1 MSTARNEKV
10 TVVLIHGLSE
20 TRAAWSR
27 QVAALSETA
36 NVLAYDI
43 RGFGSSPTGRADG
56 TVQQMADDLAQLV
69 SAHASAPVF
78 LVGFSMGGVISQRFA
93 LDFPELTR
101 GLVLIASSCAVGR
114 GGRAFFNQRIEA
126 VETGG
131 LESLAVTND
140 SDARG
145 CVWTDSEEL
154 IAEYKEI
161 RIGAVRDPLGYL
173 NACHAMLG
181 IADEPLTEQIAAI
194 QKPTLVISG
203 EHDPYCP
210 PKASVMIADAI
221 PGAEHVFIDDA
232 GHCLQFEAS
241 DTLNKHI
248 AEFVRTNSNHE

>member
-1 MSTARNEKV
+1 MNTETNIKES
-10 TVVLIHGLSE
+10 VVLIHGLSE

-27 QVAALSETA
+27 QMAALQPSM

-43 RGFGSSPTGRADG
+43 RGFGSSPTGAADG
-56 TVQQMADDLAQLV
+56 TVGQMADDVAQLV
-69 SAHASAPVF
+69 SAFAAGPVF

-93 LDFPELTR
+93 LDFPELTK
-101 GLVLIASSCAVGR
+101 GLVLIASSCVVGR
-114 GGRAFFNQRIEA
+114 SGRAFFNQRIEA

-145 CVWTDSEEL
+145 CFWTDSEDL
-154 IAEYKEI
+154 IAEYKKI

-181 IADEPLTEQIAAI
+181 VADEPLTEQIAAI

-203 EHDPYCP
+203 EHDLYCP
-210 PKASVMIADAI
+210 PKASKMIADAI
-221 PGAEHVFIDDA
+221 PGAEHVFIDDS

-241 DTLNKHI
+241 DILSKHI
-248 AEFVRTNSNHE
+248 AEFVRTNSGHE

>member
-1 MSTARNEKV
+1 MSTERNSEES
-10 TVVLIHGLSE
+10 VVLIHGLSE

-27 QVAALSETA
+27 QMAALQPSM

-43 RGFGSSPTGRADG
+43 RGFGSSPTGAADG
-56 TVQQMADDLAQLV
+56 TVGQMADDLAQLV
-69 SAHASAPVF
+69 SAFAAGPVF

-93 LDFPELTR
+93 LDFPELTK
-101 GLVLIASSCAVGR
+101 GLVLIASSCVVGR
-114 GGRAFFNQRIEA
+114 SGRAFFNQRIEA

-145 CVWTDSEEL
+145 CFWTDSEDL
-154 IAEYKEI
+154 IAEYKKI

-181 IADEPLTEQIAAI
+181 VADEPLTEQIAAI

-210 PKASVMIADAI
+210 PKASKMIADAI
-221 PGAEHVFIDDA
+221 PGAEHVFIDDS

-241 DTLNKHI
+241 DILSKHI
-248 AEFVRTNSNHE
+248 AEFVRTNSGHE

>member
-1 MSTARNEKV
+1 MATNEKE

-27 QVAALSETA
+27 QVAALSEKM

-43 RGFGSSPTGRADG
+43 RGFGSSPTGRANG

-69 SAHASAPVF
+69 SAFATAPVF

-93 LDFPELTR
+93 LDFPELTK

-114 GGRAFFNQRIEA
+114 GGRAFFNQRIKA

-131 LESLAVTND
+131 LESLVLTND

-145 CVWTDSEEL
+145 CFWTDSEAL
-154 IAEYKEI
+154 IAEYKAI

-181 IADEPLTEQIAAI
+181 IADEPLTEQISAI

-210 PKASVMIADAI
+210 PKASTMIADAI
-221 PGAEHVFIDDA
+221 SDAKHVFIDDA

-241 DTLNKHI
+241 ENLNKYI
-248 AEFVRTNSNHE
+248 EDFVRTNSSHE

>member
-1 MSTARNEKV
+1 MSTETNIKES
-10 TVVLIHGLSE
+10 VVLIHGLSE

-27 QVAALSETA
+27 QMAALQPSM

-43 RGFGSSPTGRADG
+43 RGFGSSPTGAADG
-56 TVQQMADDLAQLV
+56 TVGQMADDVAQLV
-69 SAHASAPVF
+69 SAFAAGPVF

-93 LDFPELTR
+93 LDFPELTK
-101 GLVLIASSCAVGR
+101 GLVLIASSCVVGR
-114 GGRAFFNQRIEA
+114 SGRAFFNQRIEA

-145 CVWTDSEEL
+145 CFWTDSEDL
-154 IAEYKEI
+154 IAEYKKI

-181 IADEPLTEQIAAI
+181 VADEPLTEQIAAI

-203 EHDPYCP
+203 EHDLYCP
-210 PKASVMIADAI
+210 PKASKMIADAI
-221 PGAEHVFIDDA
+221 PGAEHVFIDDS

-241 DTLNKHI
+241 DILSKHI
-248 AEFVRTNSNHE
+248 AEFVRSNSGHE

>member
-1 MSTARNEKV
+1 MSKQLTA
-10 TVVLIHGLSE
+10 VLIHGLSE
-20 TRAAWSR
+20 TREVWWR
-27 QVAALSETA
+27 QKSFLERSMRVIT
-36 NVLAYDI
+36 YDI

-56 TVQQMADDLAQLV
+56 TVHQMADDLAQLV
-69 SAHASAPVF
+69 SAFDAGPVF

-93 LDFPELTR
+93 LDFPELTK

-114 GGRAFFNQRIEA
+114 GGRAFFDQRIEA
-126 VETGG
+126 VQTGG
-131 LESLAVTND
+131 LKSLAVTND

-145 CVWTDSEEL
+145 CFWTDSEEL
-154 IAEYKEI
+154 ISEYKKI
-161 RIGAVRDPLGYL
+161 RIGAVGDPLGYL

-181 IADEPLTEQIAAI
+181 IADEPLTDQIGAI

-210 PKASVMIADAI
+210 PKASTMIADAI

-241 DTLNKHI
+241 DTLNKYI
-248 AEFVRTNSNHE
+248 ADFVRTNSSHE

>member
-1 MSTARNEKV
+1 MSTETNSKES
-10 TVVLIHGLSE
+10 VVLIHGLSE

-27 QVAALSETA
+27 QMAALQPSM

-43 RGFGSSPTGRADG
+43 RGFGSSPTGAADG
-56 TVQQMADDLAQLV
+56 TVGQMADDLAQLV
-69 SAHASAPVF
+69 SAFAAGPVF

-93 LDFPELTR
+93 LDFPELTK
-101 GLVLIASSCAVGR
+101 GLVLIASSCVVGR
-114 GGRAFFNQRIEA
+114 SGRAFFNQRIEA

-145 CVWTDSEEL
+145 CFWTDSEDL
-154 IAEYKEI
+154 IAEYKKI

-181 IADEPLTEQIAAI
+181 VADEPLTEQIAAI

-203 EHDPYCP
+203 EHDLYCP
-210 PKASVMIADAI
+210 PKASKMIADAI
-221 PGAEHVFIDDA
+221 PGAEHVFIDDS

-241 DTLNKHI
+241 DILSTHI
-248 AEFVRTNSNHE
+248 AEFVRTNSGHE

>member
-1 MSTARNEKV
+1 MSTASNAKE
-10 TVVLIHGLSE
+10 TIVLIHGLSE

-27 QVAALSETA
+27 QVAALSGTA

-43 RGFGSSPTGRADG
+43 RGFGSSPTGNADG

-69 SAHASAPVF
+69 SALAAGPVF

-93 LDFPELTR
+93 LDFPELTK

-114 GGRAFFNQRIEA
+114 GGRAFFQQRIEA

-140 SDARG
+140 SDARS
-145 CVWTDSEEL
+145 CFWTDNEEL
-154 IAEYKEI
+154 IAEYKEL

-194 QKPTLVISG
+194 RKPTLVISG

-210 PKASVMIADAI
+210 PKASAMIANAI
-221 PGAEHVFIDDA
+221 PGADHVFIDDA
-232 GHCLQFEAS
+232 GHCLQFESS
-241 DTLNKHI
+241 DVLNKTI
-248 AEFVRTNSNHE
+248 ADFVKANSNHD

>member
-1 MSTARNEKV
+1 MGTATNGKE

-27 QVAALSETA
+27 QIAALESSM

-43 RGFGSSPTGRADG
+43 RGFGSSPTGAANG
-56 TVQQMADDLAQLV
+56 TVEQMADDLAQLS
-69 SAHASAPVF
+69 SAFADGPVW

-93 LDFPELTR
+93 LDFPDLTK

-114 GGRAFFNQRIEA
+114 GGEAFFNQRIEA

-131 LESLAVTND
+131 LESLEATND
-140 SDARG
+140 GDARG
-145 CVWTDSEEL
+145 CFWTDDEAL
-154 IAEYKEI
+154 IAEYQKL
-161 RIGAVRDPLGYL
+161 RVGAVRDPLGYL

-181 IADEPLTEQIAAI
+181 IAAKPLTDPIKAI
-194 QKPTLVISG
+194 RKPTLVISG

-210 PKASVMIADAI
+210 PKASRMISDAI
-221 PGAEHVFIDDA
+221 PEAEHIEIADA

-241 DTLNKHI
+241 DILNQHI
-248 AEFVRTNSNHE
+248 AEFVGKSSNHE